1 MIDFVPSLT
10 PRPTSSLSASL
21 SLALRVTRT
30 LERRHVHIELERHS
44 HLDCPLLQWFPE
56 ISHHAPQT
64 SVVLVGTKLD
74 LREDPATI
82 EKLRDR

>member
-1 MIDFVPSLT
+1 MTSPHSIPIYQLHRDSVVPG
-10 PRPTSSLSASL
+10 
-21 SLALRVTRT
+21 
-30 LERRHVHIELERHS
+30 
-44 HLDCPLLQWFPE
+44 

-74 LREDPATI
+74 LREDQATI